1 MSKKIF
7 TREEFGNHL
16 RESGKKMAC
25 DKNLRKKALD
35 VVVEADKYN
44 WIHQTKWFGEPI
56 FNLPQDVFALQEII
70 FKNRPDYIIEVGV
83 AWVDH
88 CYSIL
93 P

>member
-44 WIHQTKWFGEPI
+44 WIH
-56 FNLPQDVFALQEII
+56 
-70 FKNRPDYIIEVGV
+70 
-83 AWVDH
+83 
-88 CYSIL
+88 
-93 P
+93 